1 MDHSGTSPTA
11 PARLQ
16 VAMITVGA
24 MLATAMQALDTTI
37 ANVALPYMQGTFSVT
52 ADEITWILTSYIVAA
67 AIMTP
72 PTGWLAARFGRKTL
86 FLASV
91 TGFTV
96 TSALCGLAGSLTSA
110 VLFRILQGCFGAALV
125 PLSQATLLDSYPR
138 ERHGSAMAIWG
149 MGIMLGPILG
159 PTLGGWL
166 TEHYTWRW
174 VFFINVPLGILAFLV
189 IATSVTETSRK
200 AKLPFDVFGFATIS
214 IAIAALQMLLD
225 RGELKDW
232 FGSYEIIA
240 EAIIAVGALYV
251 FLVHTFTTTKEPFIR
266 PSLFADR
273 NFALSVVFIFVV
285 GMILY
290 GTMALW
296 PLLLQ
301 ELLNYPII
309 TVGVLLA
316 PRGVGTLFAMMLVGR
331 IIRWIQPR
339 YLLAFGFLVN
349 AYALWWMS
357 GFSLYITPW
366 YVFFWG
372 VIQGFGL
379 GFVFVPLTTAG
390 FSSLSAARRTEAA
403 GVYNLLRNVG
413 SSVGISIVAT
423 LLERNTQI
431 NHASI
436 AAAVNPFNPLLRLPA
451 ITRILN
457 PNTAQGLALLNAEVT
472 RQAAMIGYIDDFKLM
487 TILALIAAPCALLIK
502 APINAKEFD
511 QTSVV
516 TE

>member
-1 MDHSGTSPTA
+1 MEQAFTE
-11 PARLQ
+11 PAAQPRLQ
-16 VAMITVGA
+16 VAMVTVGA

-52 ADEITWILTSYIVAA
+52 ADEITWVLTSYIVAA

-72 PTGWLAARFGRKTL
+72 PTGWLAARYGRKRL

-91 TGFTV
+91 TGFTIA
-96 TSALCGLAGSLTSA
+96 SALCGVAGTLMEA
-110 VLFRILQGCFGAALV
+110 VLFRVCQGCFGAALV

-166 TEHYTWRW
+166 TENYTWRW
-174 VFFINVPLGILAFLV
+174 VFFINVPIGLLAFVV
-189 IATSVTETSRK
+189 IAASVSETARK
-200 AKLPFDVFGFATIS
+200 AKLPFDVFGFTAIS

-225 RGELKDW
+225 RGELKSW
-232 FGSYEIIA
+232 FSSYEIIT
-240 EAIIAVGALYV
+240 EAIVAAGGLYV
-251 FLVHTFTTTKEPFIR
+251 FLVHTFTTDDPFIR
-266 PSLFADR
+266 PSLFRDR
-273 NFALSVVFIFVV
+273 NFALSVIFIFIV

-309 TVGVLLA
+309 TVGWLLA
-316 PRGVGTLFAMMLVGR
+316 PRGVGTLIAMMMVGR

-372 VIQGFGL
+372 VVQGFGL

-390 FSSLSAARRTEAA
+390 FSTLAAARRTEAA
-403 GVYNLLRNVG
+403 GIYNLLRNVG

-436 AAAVNPFNPLLRLPA
+436 AAAVNSFNPLLRLPNVA
-451 ITRILN
+451 RMFN
-457 PNTAQGLALLNAEVT
+457 PHTAKGLVLLNAEVT

-487 TILALIAAPCALLIK
+487 TILALISAPCALLIK
-502 APINAKEFD
+502 APINAKETA
-511 QTSVV
+511 QASII